1 MDLQSASKLIAV
13 QSPDLDLGHA
23 FRELAE
29 TSILRTTIKHFGR
42 LSTASVHVNREGPLF
57 RCTVDIQLATLK
69 MVSAE
74 FQHEDYHLAFKSALE
89 AAENQL
95 RGAKRAL
102 RESKVSRIDRD
113 PVPQD
118 ALSSS
123 PVM

>member
-13 QSPDLDLGHA
+13 QSPNLDLGDA

-42 LSTASVHVNREGPLF
+42 LSTALVHVTCEGPLF
-57 RCTVDIQLATLK
+57 HCTIDIQLATLK
-69 MVSAE
+69 MVRAE
-74 FQHEDYHLAFKSALE
+74 FQHEDCHVAFKSALD
-89 AAENQL
+89 AVENQL
-95 RGAKRAL
+95 RGAKHAL
-102 RESKVSRIDRD
+102 RESKVSRTDRD
-113 PVPQD
+113 PIPRD